1 MSAFRLS
8 GLMRFRK
15 LQEDQ
20 AASDLASANASRRRA
35 EIRRAAATRELTAHE
50 FQTDLGVAVFHASV
64 ASRAAL
70 RSFAT
75 EASVAVEVA
84 ATEVQ
89 QRELAWSDARK
100 RSVPLEKLSERHAER
115 ESVEDLRVEQLALD
129 EIAGRG
135 AVDATPGSDA

>member
-1 MSAFRLS
+1 MSAFRLA

-20 AASDLASANASRRRA
+20 AAADLASANASRRRA
-35 EIRRAAATRELTAHE
+35 EARRAQATRELTIHE

-75 EASVAVEVA
+75 ETSVAVEVA

-89 QRELAWSDARK
+89 QRELAWTDARK
-100 RSVPLEKLSERHAER
+100 RSVPLEKLAERHIER
-115 ESVEDLRVEQLALD
+115 ENVEDLRVEQLALD
-129 EIAGRG
+129 EIAGRAPSSRIDG
-135 AVDATPGSDA
+135 DDA

>member
-20 AASDLASANASRRRA
+20 AAADLAAANAARRRA
-35 EIRRAAATRELTAHE
+35 EARRTAAAGALTVHE
-50 FQTDLGVAVFHASV
+50 FQTDLGVAVFRASV

-84 ATEVQ
+84 ATDVQ

-100 RSVPLEKLSERHAER
+100 RSVPLEKLAERHAER
-115 ESVEDLRVEQLALD
+115 EGAEDLRTEQLALD

-135 AVDATPGSDA
+135 PSDATPGGDA

>member
-1 MSAFRLS
+1 MSAFRLA
-8 GLMRFRK
+8 GLLRFRK

-20 AASDLASANASRRRA
+20 AAADLASANASRRRA
-35 EIRRAAATRELTAHE
+35 EARRATATRELIGHE
-50 FQTDLGVAVFHASV
+50 FQTDLDVSVFRAAV

-89 QRELAWSDARK
+89 QQELVWSDARK

-115 ESVEDLRVEQLALD
+115 ASVEDLRVEQLALD

-135 AVDATPGSDA
+135 PTTTVPGGVG

>member
-20 AASDLASANASRRRA
+20 AAADLASANASRRRA
-35 EIRRAAATRELTAHE
+35 DARRAAATRELTVHE
-50 FQTDLGVAVFHASV
+50 FQTDLGVAVFRASV

-115 ESVEDLRVEQLALD
+115 ESIEDLRAEQLALD

-135 AVDATPGSDA
+135 PTGTAPGRDA

>member
-20 AASDLASANASRRRA
+20 AAADLASANASRRRA
-35 EIRRAAATRELTAHE
+35 EARRAAATRELTVHE
-50 FQTDLGVAVFHASV
+50 FQTDLGVAVFRASV

-84 ATEVQ
+84 ETDVQ

-115 ESVEDLRVEQLALD
+115 ESVEDLRVEQLSLD

-135 AVDATPGSDA
+135 PSGTAPGSDA

>member
-20 AASDLASANASRRRA
+20 AAADLASA
-35 EIRRAAATRELTAHE
+35 RRAAATRDLTIHE
-50 FQTDLGVAVFHASV
+50 FQTDLGVAVFRASV

-129 EIAGRG
+129 EIAGRAPSG
-135 AVDATPGSDA
+135 TVPGSDA

>member
-20 AASDLASANASRRRA
+20 AAADLASANASRRRA
-35 EIRRAAATRELTAHE
+35 DARRAAATRDLTIHE
-50 FQTDLGVAVFHASV
+50 FQTDLGVAVFRASV

-84 ATEVQ
+84 ETEVQ

-115 ESVEDLRVEQLALD
+115 ESVEDLRAEQLALD

-135 AVDATPGSDA
+135 PAGTAPGRDA